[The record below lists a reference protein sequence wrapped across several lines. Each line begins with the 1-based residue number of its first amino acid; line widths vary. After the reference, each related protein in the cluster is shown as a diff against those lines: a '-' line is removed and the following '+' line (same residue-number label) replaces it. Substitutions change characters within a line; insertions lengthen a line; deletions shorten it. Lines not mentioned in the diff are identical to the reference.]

1 MHRRNPSESDEN
13 VKGTDSSLLEVDGNL
28 EESDPYLFNTD
39 SADVE
44 EIPVDDDAL
53 PVPPKEQKAS
63 TSPQENKKSKK
74 RVKKLTSN
82 KVSKST
88 DSVSEVEDLYPVDL
102 SPTVSEV
109 SGDKEGL
116 GRRLKSSAENS
127 LKKKVAGEKK
137 LENEAEVVA
146 EKAVAEL
153 QESESEFKAKSK
165 GGKEKAKIKKMK
177 KKESASLEDSDRNS
191 QDQRP
196 TENTNH
202 HKEIK
207 DTKKQKKKRSADK
220 EEKELEEVFQEEN
233 PADDV
238 FHLEAEEKIKGKK
251 KRDSSVHEK
260 PEGKSNK
267 KLSRNKKSKSSS
279 DDTPLK
285 TTEEAVDEQPEPM
298 EISHKEPTAST
309 ADGMSNQNE
318 KSSKKESATVEDKD
332 EQLGDMSFLINVNSR
347 IALFVADA
355 SQEEC
360 ELQPMTARE
369 RNDVYKVTH
378 LYKLRARIGTKTEN
392 NLTTVRLSKQ
402 ADTRMPKPGR
412 VDSLLS
418 ELSIAASKE
427 AVRESPKNQV
437 KRKHSACIEGN
448 EQTLPGDGLDQVAP
462 PKKKLSKLSRTKKV

>member
-1 MHRRNPSESDEN
+1 MHRRKPSESDVN
-13 VKGTDSSLLEVDGNL
+13 VKDTDSSLPEVDGNL
-28 EESDPYLFNTD
+28 EESDPYLFNTG

-44 EIPVDDDAL
+44 EIPVDDGAL
-53 PVPPKEQKAS
+53 AVPPKEQKAL

-74 RVKKLTSN
+74 RLKKLTSN
-82 KVSKST
+82 RVSKST
-88 DSVSEVEDLYPVDL
+88 DSASEVEDLHPVDV
-102 SPTVSEV
+102 SSAVSEV
-109 SGDKEGL
+109 NGDREGL
-116 GRRLKSSAENS
+116 RRRSTSSAEKS
-127 LKKKVAGEKK
+127 LKKKEAEGKK
-137 LENEAEVVA
+137 LENEGEVVA
-146 EKAVAEL
+146 EKTVAEL

-165 GGKEKAKIKKMK
+165 GGKGKAKNKKMK
-177 KKESASLEDSDRNS
+177 KKESASEDSDRNS
-191 QDQRP
+191 QDQMP

-202 HKEIK
+202 HKE
-207 DTKKQKKKRSADK
+207 DTKRQKKKRSADK
-220 EEKELEEVFQEEN
+220 EEEELEEVFQEKN
-233 PADDV
+233 PGDDV
-238 FHLEAEEKIKGKK
+238 FQLEAEVKTNGKK

-285 TTEEAVDEQPEPM
+285 TGEETVDVQPEPK
-298 EISHKEPTAST
+298 EISHKEPRAST
-309 ADGMSNQNE
+309 ADELSHQNE

-427 AVRESPKNQV
+427 AVKDSPKNQV
-437 KRKHSACIEGN
+437 KRKHSALIEGN
-448 EQTLPGDGLDQVAP
+448 EQTVSGDGGDQVAP